1 MHHPRLWSQPG
12 RWMRWAAH
20 EKPAIFFSCI
30 IGISGPIMLAVL
42 PPFRRALGDYDP
54 APIPMSYPSKYS
66 LLARA
71 LRICVS
77 MANEAGTNRNL
88 PST

>member
-1 MHHPRLWSQPG
+1 MYHPRLWSQPG

-54 APIPMSYPSKYS
+54 APIPMSYP
-66 LLARA
+66 
-71 LRICVS
+71 I
-77 MANEAGTNRNL
+77 
-88 PST
+88 PSGPRQHPKGYEDE